1 MRIFS
6 FEIHETECFSTRG
19 STFFLAPLEKHG
31 KASISVPEGVASPLQ
46 KVRFC
51 PPSPDKRATQK
62 SWRGHFH
69 DMMEYVGGDI
79 MGISVEI
86 HSIYSIVCPMGIS
99 TLFFWECLIDPGMD
113 PDSCLPIAA
122 IAPMLCLV

>member
-1 MRIFS
+1 M
-6 FEIHETECFSTRG
+6 
-19 STFFLAPLEKHG
+19 FFHDSLGKTLE
-31 KASISVPEGVASPLQ
+31 ASISVPEGVASPLQ

-62 SWRGHFH
+62 IRWRGYFH
-69 DMMEYVGGDI
+69 DMMGYVGGDI

-86 HSIYSIVCPMGIS
+86 HGIVCPMGIS
-99 TLFFWECLIDPGMD
+99 TLFFGEYLIDPGMD